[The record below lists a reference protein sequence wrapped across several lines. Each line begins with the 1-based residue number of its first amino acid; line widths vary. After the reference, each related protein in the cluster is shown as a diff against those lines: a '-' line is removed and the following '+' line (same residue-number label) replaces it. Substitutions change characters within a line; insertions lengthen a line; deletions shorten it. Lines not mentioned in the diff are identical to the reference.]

1 MAKTNALNGQVAVI
15 SGSATGIGRGLAVGF
30 AAQGAHIVGLDV
42 DINSNAETAALVR
55 AQGRE
60 CMDVHCDIGNAG
72 GVARAIDAA
81 AARFGRI
88 DVLCNNAA
96 LWLDCA
102 LTTGTYASQT
112 EAFARSMNVC
122 ALGSF
127 NCARAVVPVMQRG
140 GHGHILNLITE
151 HIKEGHY
158 ITGKAATGYDCAKF
172 SQWRLT
178 ETWAVELQPLGI
190 RVNAL
195 CFGATDT
202 PMLRAVSVPIAE
214 AGMRTEDLVQAAL
227 NIMAHGSHGP
237 TGQSYLFGTS
247 GTPRAESLKQIAA
260 LAPQ

>member
-1 MAKTNALNGQVAVI
+1 MAQKGILDGHVAVI

-30 AAQGAHIVGLDV
+30 AAQGAHIVALDV
-42 DINSNAETAALVR
+42 DINGNAETAALVR

-60 CMDVHCDIGNAG
+60 CMDLHCDIGDADT
-72 GVARAIDAA
+72 VARSIDAA

-88 DVLCNNAA
+88 DILCNNAA

-112 EAFARSMNVC
+112 EAYARSMNVC

-127 NCARAVVPVMQRG
+127 HCARAVVPVMQRNG
-140 GHGHILNLITE
+140 GGNILNLITE

-158 ITGKAATGYDCAKF
+158 ITGMAATGYDCAKF

-178 ETWAVELQPLGI
+178 ESWAVELKPHGI

-214 AGMRTEDLVQAAL
+214 AGMRTEDLAQAAL
-227 NIMAHGSHGP
+227 NIIAHGSNGP

-247 GTPRAESLKQIAA
+247 GTARAESVKQIAA
-260 LAPQ
+260 LAP